1 MFRLARATG
10 YAVAAIL
17 VASSPTFANTH
28 ANPAPL
34 GATYLSH
41 TVSMTEAA
49 APVEAPAAPEA
60 APTVREVVPEIAAH
74 AEAAVTIERPQ
85 LAELK
90 PQPKSL
96 SDLVSAHGE
105 IDLAGSEHECL
116 AGAIYFESKGEPLEG
131 QLAVAEVVINR
142 SKSGRFPTTLCGVVK
157 QPSQFSFIRRGQF
170 PPIRRDSA
178 EWRKAV
184 AIAHV
189 ALQDLADSRAEDA
202 MFFHATYVCPGW
214 RGLKRVAQL
223 GNHIFYR

>member
-1 MFRLARATG
+1 MFRRARATG
-10 YAVAAIL
+10 YAVAALL

-28 ANPAPL
+28 ADPAPL

-41 TVSMTEAA
+41 TVAMTEAA
-49 APVEAPAAPEA
+49 APLEAAAPAPAPAVLESAPEVAAHVQAAVAVELPEAVEAKPALRSLPE
-60 APTVREVVPEIAAH
+60 
-74 AEAAVTIERPQ
+74 
-85 LAELK
+85 
-90 PQPKSL
+90 
-96 SDLVSAHGE
+96 LVSAHAE
-105 IDLAGSEHECL
+105 LRPADSEHECL

-157 QPSQFSFIRRGQF
+157 QKSQFSFIRRGQF
-170 PPIRRDSA
+170 PPIRRDSP

-184 AIAHV
+184 AVAHV
-189 ALQDLADSRAEDA
+189 ALQDLAESRADDA
-202 MFFHATYVCPGW
+202 MFFHATYVRPGW

>member
-1 MFRLARATG
+1 MYRSARVMG
-10 YAVAAIL
+10 YALAAIL

-41 TVSMTEAA
+41 TVSMLDAA
-49 APVEAPAAPEA
+49 KPVEAPIVKTPAPIAASLPEV
-60 APTVREVVPEIAAH
+60 TAH
-74 AEAAVTIERPQ
+74 AEAAVAAPI
-85 LAELK
+85 AELSEAK
-90 PQPKSL
+90 AEPKTL
-96 SDLVSAHGE
+96 PELVSAHAELSPSDG
-105 IDLAGSEHECL
+105 EHECL

-142 SKSGRFPTTLCGVVK
+142 AKSGRFPTTLCGVIK
-157 QPSQFSFIRRGQF
+157 QPSQFSFIRRGRF
-170 PPIRRDSA
+170 PPIRRESA

-189 ALQDLADSRAEDA
+189 ALQDLADSRAGDA
-202 MFFHATYVCPGW
+202 MFFHARYVSPGW